1 VARANAAIDDDVDI
15 LHATGVGLAD
25 EASDRDVSAGLMGR
39 GGDDLDLLDEG
50 LDAILGES
58 DISPEMVEEDEE
70 EYDDPEA
77 DTIIGQYYRDIRRE
91 PLLTADQ
98 EKAYAKM
105 VTDGDEAERK
115 LRRGGLNE
123 RERAELEGKVQ
134 EGRKGK
140 EKLVL
145 ANLRLVVSLAYK
157 FANRGVP
164 LMDLIQEGNIGLAH
178 AVDKYDYKK
187 GFRFST
193 YAYWWIRQ
201 SITRAIANQARTV
214 RVPIHMIGV
223 IGRLFQANLRLQQR
237 LGREP
242 NETELALEMDTTV
255 EKIRWIKQIARQPIS
270 LETPTGEDDGGQ
282 LGEFIED
289 RTTPTPTD
297 VVSRRLL
304 KEEVRDAL
312 EELSERE
319 RTVISMRYGIE
330 DGQPHTLD
338 EIGRRIGVT
347 RERVRQIEGEALRKL
362 RGPEF
367 RRRLQDYVA

>member
-1 VARANAAIDDDVDI
+1 MAKTQVAVDDPVDVLHGSGVPMVDPTSDHDDATAALLD
-15 LHATGVGLAD
+15 
-25 EASDRDVSAGLMGR
+25 
-39 GGDDLDLLDEG
+39 GGNEMDLLDEG

-58 DISPEMVEEDEE
+58 EISPEMVEEDDED
-70 EYDDPEA
+70 YDDPEA

-98 EKAYAKM
+98 EKAYARL
-105 VTDGDEAERK
+105 VTEGEEAERK
-115 LRRGGLNE
+115 LRKGGLSE
-123 RERAELEGKVQ
+123 GERAELEETVR
-134 EGRKGK
+134 EGRRGK

-214 RVPIHMIGV
+214 RVPIHMIGI

-242 NETELALEMDTTV
+242 NEGELATEMDTTV

-289 RTTPTPTD
+289 RSTPTPTD

-304 KEEVRDAL
+304 KEEVRGAL
-312 EELSERE
+312 GELSERE
-319 RTVISMRYGIE
+319 QVVITMRYGLE
-330 DGQPHTLD
+330 DGQARTLD
-338 EIGRRIGVT
+338 EIGRHIGVT

>member
-1 VARANAAIDDDVDI
+1 
-15 LHATGVGLAD
+15 LAD
-25 EASDRDVSAGLMGR
+25 EASDRDVSTGLLGR

-105 VTDGDEAERK
+105 VTDGEEAERK

-242 NETELALEMDTTV
+242 NETELAREMDTTV

-312 EELSERE
+312 EELSDRE

>member
-1 VARANAAIDDDVDI
+1 VARANAAIDDDVDV
-15 LHATGVGLAD
+15 LHATDVRLAD

-242 NETELALEMDTTV
+242 NETELADEMDTTV

>member
-1 VARANAAIDDDVDI
+1 MAVDDDVDV
-15 LHATGVGLAD
+15 LHAHGVPVVD
-25 EASDRDVSAGLMGR
+25 EADPDVATDLVGR
-39 GGDDLDLLDEG
+39 GDDLGLLDEG
-50 LDAILGES
+50 LDAILSDS
-58 DISPEMVEEDEE
+58 DISPDMVEDAEPDEE
-70 EYDDPEA
+70 DYEDPEA

-98 EKAYAKM
+98 EKAYARL
-105 VTDGDEAERK
+105 VTEGAEATRK
-115 LRRGGLNE
+115 LRRGATNE
-123 RERAELEGKVQ
+123 TERAKLEEAVQ
-134 EGRKGK
+134 EGRRAK

-223 IGRLFQANLRLQQR
+223 IGRLFQASLRLQQQ

-242 NETELALEMDTTV
+242 TENELAEEMDTSID
-255 EKIRWIKQIARQPIS
+255 KIRWIKQIARQPIS

-312 EELSERE
+312 DELSERE
-319 RTVISMRYGIE
+319 KTVITMRYGLD
-330 DGQPHTLD
+330 DGLPRTLD
-338 EIGRRIGVT
+338 EIGRQIGVT
-347 RERVRQIEGEALRKL
+347 RERVRQIEGDALRKL

-367 RRRLQDYVA
+367 RRRLKDYVA